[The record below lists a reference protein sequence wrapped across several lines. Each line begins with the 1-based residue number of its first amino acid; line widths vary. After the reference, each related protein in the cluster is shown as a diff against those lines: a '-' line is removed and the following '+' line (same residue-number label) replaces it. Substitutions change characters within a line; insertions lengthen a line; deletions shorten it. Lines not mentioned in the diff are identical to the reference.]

1 MATKDPGEWLNSELN
16 NRDWSQSKLAR
27 EAGIDSGYVNRII
40 SGDRK
45 AGIEACIG
53 IAKAFDMSIDRV
65 VRALRP
71 SEFPARTEESINLV
85 EANQLFSQL
94 TEDEQ
99 KMLLTQMRALVKKH
113 DTRSLAPT

>member
-1 MATKDPGEWLNSELN
+1 MATIDPSEWLNNELN
-16 NRDWSQSKLAR
+16 SRDWSQSKLAR

-40 SGDRK
+40 SGERK

-71 SEFPARTEESINLV
+71 SEFPARTEESINSV
-85 EANQLFSQL
+85 EANQLFSRL

-99 KMLLTQMRALVKKH
+99 EMLLTQMRALAKQHGK
-113 DTRSLAPT
+113 RGLAPT